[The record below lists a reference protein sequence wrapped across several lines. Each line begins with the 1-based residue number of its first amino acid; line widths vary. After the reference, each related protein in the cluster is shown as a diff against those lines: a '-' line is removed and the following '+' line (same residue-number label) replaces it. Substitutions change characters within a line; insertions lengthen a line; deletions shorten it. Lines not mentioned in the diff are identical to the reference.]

1 MSVKVIT
8 IRGENKQSKQTNYS
22 LRPLLYTAIYKDFY

>member
-8 IRGENKQSKQTNYS
+8 IRGENKQSKQTNHSLKPFLYS
-22 LRPLLYTAIYKDFY
+22 TCYKGFY